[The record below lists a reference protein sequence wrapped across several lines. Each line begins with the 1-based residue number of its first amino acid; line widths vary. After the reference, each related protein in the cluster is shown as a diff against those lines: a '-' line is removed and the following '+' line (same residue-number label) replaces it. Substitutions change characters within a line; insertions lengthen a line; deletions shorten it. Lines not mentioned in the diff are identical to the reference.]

1 MFHSYLTHSEY
12 RTVLDQT
19 PQDRAELIS
28 RAGYVAVVGIEDAA
42 TSVYRHA
49 ASGLHR
55 LGAALD
61 RWQRRRQTIGALS
74 RLDPRLL
81 RDVGIDPHRFASD
94 GIDAVAE
101 SLAATGGELS
111 EATWPVARS
120 HPDVPVL
127 RLDLDCPEARAER
140 RLVA

>member
-1 MFHSYLTHSEY
+1 MFHSYLTHPEY
-12 RTVLDQT
+12 RTVLDNAA
-19 PQDRAELIS
+19 QDRAELIS
-28 RAGYVAVVGIEDAA
+28 RAGYIAVVGVENAVA
-42 TSVYRHA
+42 SVYRQA
-49 ASGLHR
+49 AAGLHR

-81 RDVGIDPHRFASD
+81 RDVGIDPQLFAID

-101 SLAATGGELS
+101 SLVATGAELS

-120 HPDVPVL
+120 HPEMPVL